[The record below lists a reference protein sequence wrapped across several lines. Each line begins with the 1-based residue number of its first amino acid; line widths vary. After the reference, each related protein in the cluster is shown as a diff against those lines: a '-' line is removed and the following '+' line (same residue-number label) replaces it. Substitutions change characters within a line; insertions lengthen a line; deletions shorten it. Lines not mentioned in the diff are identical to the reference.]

1 MAALVLPCSAMA
13 LTETRWPTKPFKWVR
28 PFPPGGG
35 AMDVLAALAEHPHNG
50 VCVLDVPGL
59 NADAHSMDSN
69 NVPQAIWL
77 IPDTGLVRL
86 LVSLPCDRS
95 WSILLKNSC
104 RNKNLARR
112 LHVFR
117 H

>member
-1 MAALVLPCSAMA
+1 MA
-13 LTETRWPTKPFKWVR
+13 LTETRSPTKLVKRVVS
-28 PFPPGGG
+28 FPMGG
-35 AMDVLAALAEHPHNG
+35 AIDVVVAPAEHAHDG
-50 VCVLDVPGL
+50 VCMLDVPGL

-86 LVSLPCDRS
+86 SVSVPSDQS
-95 WSILLKNSC
+95 WSILLKNSPQ
-104 RNKNLARR
+104 NTNLARR

>member
-1 MAALVLPCSAMA
+1 MA
-13 LTETRWPTKPFKWVR
+13 LTETRCPTKPFKWVG
-28 PFPPGGG
+28 PFPPSG
-35 AMDVLAALAEHPHNG
+35 AMDVIAALAKHPHNG
-50 VCVLDVPGL
+50 VCMLDVPGL

-77 IPDTGLVRL
+77 IPDTGLIRL
-86 LVSLPCDRS
+86 SVSVPSDQS
-95 WSILLKNSC
+95 WSILLKNSP
-104 RNKNLARR
+104 RNTNLAGR

>member
-1 MAALVLPCSAMA
+1 VAHQTLQVGRALPAGWGDARS
-13 LTETRWPTKPFKWVR
+13 R
-28 PFPPGGG
+28 G
-35 AMDVLAALAEHPHNG
+35 ALAEHPHNG
-50 VCVLDVPGL
+50 VCMLDVPGL

-86 LVSLPCDRS
+86 SVSVPSDQS
-95 WSILLKNSC
+95 WSILLKNSP